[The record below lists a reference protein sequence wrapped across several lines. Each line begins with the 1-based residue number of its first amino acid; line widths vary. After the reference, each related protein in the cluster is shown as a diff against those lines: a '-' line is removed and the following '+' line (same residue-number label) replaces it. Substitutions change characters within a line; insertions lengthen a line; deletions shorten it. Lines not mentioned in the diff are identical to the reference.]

1 MACKRPL
8 KHLVPYN
15 AHVEWLIPGKAL
27 YYSTVKPALGGLGCD
42 PLVVTTV
49 TTTRKIFSVLLS
61 ILTKGHSLNPQGWA
75 GIALASAG
83 ILVDA
88 FGKRK

>member
-42 PLVVTTV
+42 PLVVTTHEGRP
-49 TTTRKIFSVLLS
+49 TKEDGNRLHPNKSSSSPAFTQAS
-61 ILTKGHSLNPQGWA
+61 ILEL
-75 GIALASAG
+75 
-83 ILVDA
+83 
-88 FGKRK
+88 